1 MKPVLVKLNEINKY
15 VLENYKQ
22 QGTNKIEV
30 LENILELLDDT
41 KLEIK
46 YLAQAIEDNRLDV
59 DSPVVD
65 RAFTRESL
73 LKNILKVINNLE
85 AENNGV

>member
-30 LENILELLDDT
+30 LEMILEHIWEVWDVII
-41 KLEIK
+41 LEK
-46 YLAQAIEDNRLDV
+46 YVLE
-59 DSPVVD
+59 
-65 RAFTRESL
+65 REQEHE
-73 LKNILKVINNLE
+73 K
-85 AENNGV
+85 

>member
-30 LENILELLDDT
+30 LENILEHIWEVWDVII
-41 KLEIK
+41 LEK
-46 YLAQAIEDNRLDV
+46 YVLE
-59 DSPVVD
+59 
-65 RAFTRESL
+65 REQEHASS
-73 LKNILKVINNLE
+73 K
-85 AENNGV
+85 

>member
-30 LENILELLDDT
+30 LENILEHIWEVWDVII
-41 KLEIK
+41 LEK
-46 YLAQAIEDNRLDV
+46 YVLE
-59 DSPVVD
+59 
-65 RAFTRESL
+65 REQ
-73 LKNILKVINNLE
+73 KHEK
-85 AENNGV
+85 

>member
-30 LENILELLDDT
+30 LENILEHIWEVWDVII
-41 KLEIK
+41 LEK
-46 YLAQAIEDNRLDV
+46 YVLE
-59 DSPVVD
+59 
-65 RAFTRESL
+65 REKANASS
-73 LKNILKVINNLE
+73 K
-85 AENNGV
+85 

>member
-1 MKPVLVKLNEINKY
+1 MMNQPI
-15 VLENYKQ
+15 KQ
-22 QGTNKIEV
+22 Y
-30 LENILELLDDT
+30 ILELLDDT

-46 YLAQAIEDNRLDV
+46 YLAQSIEAGRLNV

>member
-30 LENILELLDDT
+30 LEMILEHIWEVWDVII
-41 KLEIK
+41 LEKYVLEREKENAIIK
-46 YLAQAIEDNRLDV
+46 
-59 DSPVVD
+59 
-65 RAFTRESL
+65 
-73 LKNILKVINNLE
+73 
-85 AENNGV
+85 

>member
-30 LENILELLDDT
+30 LENILEHIWEVWDVII
-41 KLEIK
+41 LEK
-46 YLAQAIEDNRLDV
+46 YVLE
-59 DSPVVD
+59 
-65 RAFTRESL
+65 REQEHE
-73 LKNILKVINNLE
+73 K
-85 AENNGV
+85 

>member
-1 MKPVLVKLNEINKY
+1 MMNQPI
-15 VLENYKQ
+15 KQ
-22 QGTNKIEV
+22 Y
-30 LENILELLDDT
+30 ILELIDDT

-46 YLAQAIEDNRLDV
+46 YLAQAIEAGRLNV

>member
-30 LENILELLDDT
+30 LEMILEHIWEVWDVII
-41 KLEIK
+41 LEK
-46 YLAQAIEDNRLDV
+46 YVLE
-59 DSPVVD
+59 
-65 RAFTRESL
+65 REKADASS
-73 LKNILKVINNLE
+73 K
-85 AENNGV
+85 

>member
-30 LENILELLDDT
+30 LEMILEHIWEVWDVII
-41 KLEIK
+41 LEK
-46 YLAQAIEDNRLDV
+46 YVLE
-59 DSPVVD
+59 
-65 RAFTRESL
+65 REQ
-73 LKNILKVINNLE
+73 KHEK
-85 AENNGV
+85 

>member
-30 LENILELLDDT
+30 LENILEHIWEVWDVII
-41 KLEIK
+41 LEK
-46 YLAQAIEDNRLDV
+46 YVLE
-59 DSPVVD
+59 
-65 RAFTRESL
+65 REQSNASS
-73 LKNILKVINNLE
+73 K
-85 AENNGV
+85 

>member
-30 LENILELLDDT
+30 LENILEHIWEVWDVII
-41 KLEIK
+41 LEK
-46 YLAQAIEDNRLDV
+46 YVLEREQEHAI
-59 DSPVVD
+59 S
-65 RAFTRESL
+65 
-73 LKNILKVINNLE
+73 K
-85 AENNGV
+85 